1 MHRMMGEETI
11 HTDLQLG
18 QFGIVAVHGGMIKA
32 ATLETIRLYT
42 GRKLKKGKSFAFYRV
57 DPPYKV
63 IRVWTVKSVKFYR
76 KTIVLVRSSVLLLFS
91 FHIFIWL
98 KFRYSEKATK
108 FEKKSST

>member
-11 HTDLQLG
+11 HTDLQMG

-63 IRVWTVKSVKFYR
+63 S
-76 KTIVLVRSSVLLLFS
+76 LS
-91 FHIFIWL
+91 
-98 KFRYSEKATK
+98 RYIYLNFCHEIPD
-108 FEKKSST
+108 

>member
-11 HTDLQLG
+11 HTDLQMG

-32 ATLETIRLYT
+32 ATLETIRNYT

-63 IRVWTVKSVKFYR
+63 IRV
-76 KTIVLVRSSVLLLFS
+76 
-91 FHIFIWL
+91 
-98 KFRYSEKATK
+98 
-108 FEKKSST
+108 

>member
-11 HTDLQLG
+11 HTDLQMG

-42 GRKLKKGKSFAFYRV
+42 GRKLVKGKSFAFYRV

-63 IRVWTVKSVKFYR
+63 SIS
-76 KTIVLVRSSVLLLFS
+76 
-91 FHIFIWL
+91 IFG
-98 KFRYSEKATK
+98 TK
-108 FEKKSST
+108 YPTDFGELEQHKKNN